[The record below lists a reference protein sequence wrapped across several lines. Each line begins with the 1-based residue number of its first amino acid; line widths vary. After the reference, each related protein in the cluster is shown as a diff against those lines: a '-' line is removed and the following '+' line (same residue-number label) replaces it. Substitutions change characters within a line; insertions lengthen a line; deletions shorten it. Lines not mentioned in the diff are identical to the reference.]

1 MTDIPNLGGVIT
13 PDDISRKGT
22 GSYTAD
28 YVNWAKIAHLL
39 HQNANGWQFSLRPSP
54 EGGHVWRAPNGT
66 AYVVGYFTN
75 GVDETPDFPQACM
88 DNRNSAIEFEKISAR
103 TLTDS
108 HRRCLCTAAAFTF
121 GLGYE
126 LWAKVE
132 VENPMRDE
140 AQEAKVEV
148 VSTTSASEPA
158 SKPNGKRLSSANPER
173 LSQQERDE
181 LVQAVVALA
190 PAQREQVVAAFKQR
204 FSIPEKGKAAD
215 YVKTAVHRDFL
226 LSELNA
232 ASSK

>member
-13 PDDISRKGT
+13 SDDISRKGT

-39 HQNANGWQFSLRPSP
+39 HEKANGWQFSLRPSP

-66 AYVVGYFTN
+66 AYVVGYFSN
-75 GVDETPDFPQACM
+75 GVAETPDFPQACM
-88 DNRNSAIEFEKISAR
+88 DHRNSALEFEKISAR

-148 VSTTSASEPA
+148 ATAASASEPA
-158 SKPNGKRLSSANPER
+158 SKPSAKRLNSVNPER
-173 LSQQERDE
+173 LSQQEKDE
-181 LVQAVVALA
+181 LVNAVVAL
-190 PAQREQVVAAFKQR
+190 PQGRREEVVAAFKAR
-204 FSIPEKGKAAD
+204 FAIPEKGKAAD
-215 YVKTAVHRDFL
+215 YVKTAIHRDFL
-226 LSELNA
+226 LKELNA
-232 ASSK
+232 VSSK